1 MPLKVVVVCS
11 KKNPTKKQH
20 SCPCVL
26 SSRCQQ
32 AERRPQTRADSESYE
47 KARDYFSEGK
57 SIFFFKFVFVSW
69 EMTTH
74 GAHLNFI
81 WVSCR
86 ALILTLLHP
95 CSAETAARWWLFQES
110 SLPWLPVSH
119 DPRPHQPLPIQRL
132 AVSQRKNSKCPCAL
146 LIRSHPHLFFFS
158 SLSSFL
164 SHSATRRKEDKK
176 QQQLV
181 RKSSLCDMRPP
192 YPPPPDWPLKE

>member
-1 MPLKVVVVCS
+1 MSCPPAVSKQRGAPKPEPTQKVTRKPETTSVKVKV
-11 KKNPTKKQH
+11 KTVFTKK
-20 SCPCVL
+20 
-26 SSRCQQ
+26 
-32 AERRPQTRADSESYE
+32 
-47 KARDYFSEGK
+47 
-57 SIFFFKFVFVSW
+57 
-69 EMTTH
+69 MTTH
-74 GAHLNFI
+74 GAHLNLI

-146 LIRSHPHLFFFS
+146 LTPPSVF

-164 SHSATRRKEDKK
+164 SHSATKRKD
-176 QQQLV
+176 
-181 RKSSLCDMRPP
+181 D
-192 YPPPPDWPLKE
+192 

>member
-1 MPLKVVVVCS
+1 MQFKVVVVCS
-11 KKNPTKKQH
+11 KKNKTKH

-57 SIFFFKFVFVSW
+57 SKNVLKKTKQK
-69 EMTTH
+69 MTTH
-74 GAHLNFI
+74 GAHFNLI

-146 LIRSHPHLFFFS
+146 LIRPPHLFFPFPHFCRT
-158 SLSSFL
+158 LQ
-164 SHSATRRKEDKK
+164 RKE
-176 QQQLV
+176 
-181 RKSSLCDMRPP
+181 RNINTTTTCA
-192 YPPPPDWPLKE
+192 

>member
-1 MPLKVVVVCS
+1 M
-11 KKNPTKKQH
+11 
-20 SCPCVL
+20 SCPPAV
-26 SSRCQQ
+26 SKQRGAPKPEPTQKV
-32 AERRPQTRADSESYE
+32 TRKPETTSV
-47 KARDYFSEGK
+47 KVKVKTFL
-57 SIFFFKFVFVSW
+57 FCFFKK
-69 EMTTH
+69 MTTH

-146 LIRSHPHLFFFS
+146 LIRSPPHLFFSPFLIFVA
-158 SLSSFL
+158 LSN
-164 SHSATRRKEDKK
+164 EKK
-176 QQQLV
+176 G
-181 RKSSLCDMRPP
+181 R
-192 YPPPPDWPLKE
+192 